1 MDKQTTGLSHKV
13 AKKAPNEVKGLP
25 RTKRSDC
32 GIASALD
39 LIGDKWTLLIMRD
52 ALFFDCRT
60 FADFADR
67 PERIPT
73 NLLSDRL
80 KRLVTF
86 GALEKVAYQS
96 KPQRFKYVPT
106 NLGDQMKPLLQ
117 ALRAFGDANL

>member
-1 MDKQTTGLSHKV
+1 MDKQTTGVSNKT
-13 AKKAPNEVKGLP
+13 AKRASNDVKAAP
-25 RTKRSDC
+25 RVKRSDC

-60 FADFADR
+60 FADFCNR

-73 NLLSDRL
+73 NLLSERL

-96 KPQRFKYVPT
+96 KPQRFEYVPT
-106 NLGDQMKPLLQ
+106 KLGSAMKPLLVE
-117 ALRAFGDANL
+117 LSVFGDANM